1 MNWNL
6 VYNINAISNE
16 RRKSELSMALEQFGK
31 INIDIYFIL

>member
-6 VYNINAISNE
+6 VYNINAISKQ
-16 RRKSELSMALEQFGK
+16 RRKSELSMVLEQFGK